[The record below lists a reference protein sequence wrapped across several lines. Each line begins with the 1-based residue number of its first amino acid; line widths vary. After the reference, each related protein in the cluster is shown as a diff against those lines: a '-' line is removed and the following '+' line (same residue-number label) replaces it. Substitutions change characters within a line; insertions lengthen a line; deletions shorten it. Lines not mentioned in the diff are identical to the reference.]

1 MIYNFNCNYFRDVTK
16 NLQLLLRKQGT
27 SFQTTAEFEI
37 LRILKEKTCYISNN
51 PVKEEKDNF
60 GKYEGYT
67 LPDGNA
73 IKVGNI
79 SGKFF
84 FDIFNLARKRAVQ
97 SP

>member
-1 MIYNFNCNYFRDVTK
+1 MIYNFNCNYFRDVTR
-16 NLQLLLRKQGT
+16 NLQLLLRKQGE

-60 GKYEGYT
+60 GKHEGYT

-73 IKVGNI
+73 IKVGNFRRKSI
-79 SGKFF
+79 LTFF
-84 FDIFNLARKRAVQ
+84 I
-97 SP
+97 